1 MTEDVGYEFALIYKT
16 DPQIH
21 SSIEKSLTHLSD
33 NDEII
38 AKMTQFYNNQATS
51 KKSHPAAAI
60 GSKLSQQNRRQ
71 RRPESCSSSNWQHR
85 GKSFR
90 RSNPV
95 GVILCYTCGE
105 DGHIA
110 RHCPG
115 SGGKYEHFVC
125 YACGEEGHIARH
137 CRERGGDITP

>member
-1 MTEDVGYEFALIYKT
+1 MGNNQDRTTPEKLAEVTMRKWEHTASFADSLQEAFKTYSGQPDLMTEDVGYEFALIYKT

-71 RRPESCSSSNWQHR
+71 RRPESSSS
-85 GKSFR
+85 S
-90 RSNPV
+90 
-95 GVILCYTCGE
+95 
-105 DGHIA
+105 D
-110 RHCPG
+110 
-115 SGGKYEHFVC
+115 
-125 YACGEEGHIARH
+125 
-137 CRERGGDITP
+137 